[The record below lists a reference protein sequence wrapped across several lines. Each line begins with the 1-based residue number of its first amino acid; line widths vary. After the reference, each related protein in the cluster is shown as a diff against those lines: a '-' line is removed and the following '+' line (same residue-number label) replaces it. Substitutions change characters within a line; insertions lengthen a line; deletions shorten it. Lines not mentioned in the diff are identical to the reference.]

1 MPEGDRDGFKRRVL
15 HCVCR
20 HPFSRVTDL
29 AAWLYCPEH
38 KARRALRSLFD
49 DGLVGRT
56 WHSAPLLPR
65 SRRYLPQ
72 PEGLD
77 VAAGETGTSVSN
89 LARRYPVSVQRLRW
103 ISDRLD
109 SIAHL
114 YSIASSLSRAD
125 RLHQSDEDCHEQG
138 AVPNVV
144 EGPVARIALY
154 TSGPYDAIVRLRGGG
169 TVGVIRQ
176 DPARSRSSLVDDRL
190 RPFFEEYSIRRGRRP
205 PYMAGKLLVLVPTG
219 WEARVV
225 LSYLS
230 DRLEDWVGPEIYVHT
245 EHEAVVSDSVDVAT
259 SLLLDLRPSVSPLP
273 VSERLIETIRVPT
286 RRHIGQMLRSLP
298 LTTSPK
304 EREVLRVVADMPQIS
319 RRDLSIAV
327 SEGREAAL
335 SDSSMSGLMSD
346 LVEKHGVIRASGGRD
361 STTYVPER
369 RGITYIAN
377 QGRLRAPEALARW
390 GGNAESTDARQESA
404 VTVTQQASTEVLNL
418 LQQRYPNHT
427 QGVYWLI
434 ARLKSGIESLSPHCE
449 FKWFLPTHRSRRTW
463 ENTAIEPDGIMEFW
477 YRPHGEPPLR
487 VPMMVE
493 YERSAVHPGR
503 SRRRLG
509 RYNRYFD
516 SDMVFTDHDARPLII
531 FVFDTE
537 RAEKVFS
544 RAASETGRALPI
556 FTSNRELLSP
566 VSADR
571 FMLANAWW
579 TLPLRS
585 GRQPRHS
592 LAGRIHRL
600 RRQLLDW
607 Q

>member
-1 MPEGDRDGFKRRVL
+1 MIEDDRDGLRRRAL

-20 HPFSRVTDL
+20 HPFARVTDL
-29 AAWLYCPEH
+29 AAWLYCAEH

-56 WHSAPLLPR
+56 WHSAPLLSR
-65 SRRYLPQ
+65 SRRYFPQ

-77 VAAGETGTSVSN
+77 VAAGEVGTSVSN

-109 SIAHL
+109 SVAHL
-114 YSIASSLSRAD
+114 YSVASSLSRAD
-125 RLHQSDEDCHEQG
+125 RLYHSDEDVHERG
-138 AVPNVV
+138 PVPNVV
-144 EGPVARIALY
+144 EGHVTRVALY
-154 TSGPYDAIVRLRGGG
+154 TSGAYDAIVRLRSGG

-176 DPARSRSSLVDDRL
+176 DPARSRGSLVDDRL
-190 RPFFEEYSIRRGRRP
+190 RPFLEEYSIRRGRRP
-205 PYMAGKLLVLVPTG
+205 PYLAGQLLILVPTG

-230 DRLEDWVGPEIYVHT
+230 DRWEDWGGPGIHVHP
-245 EHEAVVSDSVDVAT
+245 EDKAVVSDPDDVAT
-259 SLLLDLRPSVSPLP
+259 SIVPDLHPSVSSPP
-273 VSERLIETIRVPT
+273 VTERLSETIRVPT

-298 LTTSPK
+298 LTTAPK
-304 EREVLRVVADMPQIS
+304 EREVLRAVADLPHIS
-319 RRDLSIAV
+319 RRDLSIAM
-327 SEGREAAL
+327 SEGSEAAL
-335 SDSSMSGLMSD
+335 SDSSMTGLMSD

-361 STTYVPER
+361 STTYAPER
-369 RGITYIAN
+369 RGITYLAN
-377 QGRLRAPEALARW
+377 QARLRAPEALARW
-390 GGNAESTDARQESA
+390 GVRSESSDAREEPA
-404 VTVTQQASTEVLNL
+404 VTAGQQASDEIENL
-418 LQQRYPNHT
+418 LQQRYPDHT

-434 ARLKSGIESLSPHCE
+434 ARLKSGVESLSPHCE
-449 FKWFLPTHRSRRTW
+449 FRWFLPTHRSRRAW

-477 YRPHGEPPLR
+477 YRPPDGPPLR
-487 VPMMVE
+487 VPLMVE

-509 RYNRYFD
+509 RYNRYFG
-516 SDMVFTDHDARPLII
+516 SDMVFTDHDARPLIL

-537 RAEKVFS
+537 RAENIFI

-566 VSADR
+566 VGADR
-571 FMLANAWW
+571 FMLANSWW
-579 TLPLRS
+579 TLPLRP

-600 RRQLLDW
+600 RHWLLGW